1 MGNGDYGVAF
11 SSLNTDPCP
20 GKAAF
25 AFQYPS
31 HFFPPSATSQRLSA
45 ATQMGYMATSHS
57 VRSQGLLPIV
67 CFSHIFHIAQ
77 DLICPPVS
85 PWILNVTHI
94 CPLQ

>member
-31 HFFPPSATSQRLSA
+31 HFFPPSATSQRLSCCYPNGLHGHKPSRQESGTPGTPA
-45 ATQMGYMATSHS
+45 NSLFLPHLS
-57 VRSQGLLPIV
+57 RSTRFNL
-67 CFSHIFHIAQ
+67 S
-77 DLICPPVS
+77 
-85 PWILNVTHI
+85 
-94 CPLQ
+94 